1 MSPKTIWR
9 HPAPTHDPTH
19 KGPVLVDQK
28 IVNEVLNAATGDTA
42 KNLSPIMQNW
52 CKLIVQSPHHKVG
65 YTITPT
71 AASGLAAFYSATAR
85 FVTMLASLPPGD
97 AWGTGPLGT

>member
-1 MSPKTIWR
+1 MGGRGVASCVVGSCR
-9 HPAPTHDPTH
+9 D
-19 KGPVLVDQK
+19 K
-28 IVNEVLNAATGDTA
+28 IINEVLNAATGDTA

-71 AASGLAAFYSATAR
+71 AASGLAAFYSDTVT
-85 FVTMLASLPPGD
+85 FVTMLASLQ
-97 AWGTGPLGT
+97 LL